1 MASAAELNKR
11 YFTCHR
17 HLSLQ
22 SFDVLSCGNIFIL
35 QISGHVLKLETAKR
49 SKRNDRNETTEKS
62 ETTETIKTKR
72 AKRNERNDHNET
84 TVTTKANHYREKSG
98 L

>member
-22 SFDVLSCGNIFIL
+22 SFDVLSHRNIFIL
-35 QISGHVLKLETAKR
+35 QIFGHVLKPEAA
-49 SKRNDRNETTEKS
+49 KRNDRNETTETKQPKKAKQPKRPKRS
-62 ETTETIKTKR
+62 DRNETKR
-72 AKRNERNDHNET
+72 T
-84 TVTTKANHYREKSG
+84 
-98 L
+98 

>member
-1 MASAAELNKR
+1 MLSVASAAELNKR

-22 SFDVLSCGNIFIL
+22 SFDVLSYGNIFIL

-49 SKRNDRNETTEKS
+49 NDRNETTETKQPKKAKQPKRLKRS
-62 ETTETIKTKR
+62 E
-72 AKRNERNDHNET
+72 RNETN
-84 TVTTKANHYREKSG
+84 VMITTKPP
-98 L
+98 